1 MEYLGVYDENKINLD
16 KKIARGEK
24 LLDNEHILI
33 ALVFIENSDGLFLI
47 QKTSL
52 VYHFLMCII

>member
-1 MEYLGVYDENKINLD
+1 MEYLGVYDENKINLG

-47 QKTSL
+47 QKISL